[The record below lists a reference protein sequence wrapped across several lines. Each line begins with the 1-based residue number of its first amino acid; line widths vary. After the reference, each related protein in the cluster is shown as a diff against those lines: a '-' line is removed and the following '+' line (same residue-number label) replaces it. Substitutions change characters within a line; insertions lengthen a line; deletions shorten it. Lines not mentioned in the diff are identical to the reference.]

1 MVRRHY
7 LKLRRL
13 IEDEGLDLQDLA
25 HQANM
30 GYSTLSKRLCTPE
43 AAGEWRW
50 KEIVAIC
57 KAVGIPQEK
66 IGEYFFPNIDKE
78 ARIA

>member
-1 MVRRHY
+1 MVRRRY

-13 IEDEGLDLQDLA
+13 IEDEGLDLHDLA
-25 HQANM
+25 RQTDM

-57 KAVGIPQEK
+57 KVAGISQEK
-66 IGEYFFPNIDKE
+66 IGEYFFPAITKEDKP
-78 ARIA
+78 A